1 MKATINIVKTI
12 TFGAMLCAPLNLF
25 AVPAFAG
32 DYFGRSTPQ
41 QAHVQKSAS
50 QLTTTTTHNA
60 TIATPADWF
69 AKYDEA
75 QAKLRPSSADRVI
88 LSRPFNQ
95 ELERVQSWIGT
106 AKKVAKN
113 YRSLSRITAT
123 LPVPQG
129 THGIKEYRDLM
140 SEWYLDA
147 ASIYEDL
154 TRPCHPARTM
164 EELEGQLAEIK
175 ARAQSIGQSHANLA
189 SMDTNIRQ
197 KYNVTPADDALAQ
210 YVSEK

>member
-1 MKATINIVKTI
+1 MNTIIDIVKT
-12 TFGAMLCAPLNLF
+12 TTLGALLCAPLNLCG
-25 AVPAFAG
+25 PALATPSGG

-41 QAHVQKSAS
+41 VHTQVNQTAQVQHS
-50 QLTTTTTHNA
+50 A
-60 TIATPADWF
+60 TIPTAADWF

-75 QAKLRPSSADRVI
+75 QAKLRPSAADRVI

-95 ELERVQSWIGT
+95 ELERVQSWIST

-113 YRSLSRITAT
+113 YRSLSHITAT
-123 LPVPQG
+123 IPVPPG
-129 THGIKEYRDLM
+129 SHGIKEYRDLM

-154 TRPCHPARTM
+154 VRPCRPAKTM

-175 ARAQSIGQSHANLA
+175 ARAKSVGQSHANLA

-197 KYNVTPADDALAQ
+197 RYNVTPADDALAQ